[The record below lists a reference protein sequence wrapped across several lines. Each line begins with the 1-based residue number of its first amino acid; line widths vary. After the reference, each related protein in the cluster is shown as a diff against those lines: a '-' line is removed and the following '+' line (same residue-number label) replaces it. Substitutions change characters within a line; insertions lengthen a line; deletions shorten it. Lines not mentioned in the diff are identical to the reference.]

1 MLIWA
6 QQKGSVMARKHYKAE
21 EIIQHLR
28 TVELEEGKGL
38 KLEEIAKKVGV
49 TPQTI
54 IRWRKEY
61 GGLRVDQAKRLK
73 ELESENLRLKKIV
86 ANQAV
91 ENSILKEVA
100 SGNF

>member
-1 MLIWA
+1 
-6 QQKGSVMARKHYKAE
+6 MARKRYTPE

-28 TVELEEGKGL
+28 TAEIELGKGTTQ
-38 KLEEIAKKVGV
+38 EETARKIGV
-49 TPQTI
+49 TPVTLS
-54 IRWRKEY
+54 RWKSEF

-73 ELESENLRLKKIV
+73 ELEGENTRLKKIV
-86 ANQAV
+86 ANQAL

>member
-1 MLIWA
+1 
-6 QQKGSVMARKHYKAE
+6 MARKNFKAE

-38 KLEEIAKKVGV
+38 SLAESAKKIGAN
-49 TPQTI
+49 PQTI

-73 ELESENLRLKKIV
+73 ELEAESARLKKIV
-86 ANQAV
+86 ANQAI
-91 ENSILKEVA
+91 EISILKEVA
-100 SGNF
+100 SGDF

>member
-6 QQKGSVMARKHYKAE
+6 RKDGSVMGRKHFKAE

-38 KLEEIAKKVGV
+38 SLEEAARKVGV

-61 GGLRVDQAKRLK
+61 GGLRVDQAKRMK
-73 ELESENLRLKKIV
+73 ELEVENQRLKKIV
-86 ANQAV
+86 ANQAL
-91 ENSILKEVA
+91 ENSMLKEIA

>member
-1 MLIWA
+1 M
-6 QQKGSVMARKHYKAE
+6 GRKHFKAE

-38 KLEEIAKKVGV
+38 SLEEAARKVGV

-61 GGLRVDQAKRLK
+61 GGLRVDQAKRMK
-73 ELESENLRLKKIV
+73 ELEVENQRLKKIV
-86 ANQAV
+86 ANQAL
-91 ENSILKEVA
+91 ENSMLKEIA

>member
-1 MLIWA
+1 M
-6 QQKGSVMARKHYKAE
+6 GRKHFKAE

-28 TVELEEGKGL
+28 TVELEEGKGSS
-38 KLEEIAKKVGV
+38 LEESSRKVGV

-61 GGLRVDQAKRLK
+61 GGLRVDQAKRMK
-73 ELESENLRLKKIV
+73 ELEVENQRLKKLV
-86 ANQAV
+86 ANQAL
-91 ENSILKEVA
+91 ENSMLKEIA